1 MMHNPSGDVERTQA
15 LTSSGADTAD
25 RDVLLQDEARRRQL
39 ETELARLG
47 MSPEEVRRLL
57 FARPDT
63 AAPNAGPAAPGAP
76 STPLPAVVPLPQ
88 AGSIPAT
95 GAFAGQG
102 SVQQLAAQAVARA
115 MERLMAAIEEAA
127 RALPAFRESS
137 AEEVRQAEALLRD
150 AHLLRRREKYPE
162 AIARCREA
170 IDLVPKDASALELYG
185 DLLQGVARIP
195 EALAAYRQ
203 ATLADPKRA
212 SAERKYGDLLMRQQQ
227 WDTGDPE
234 AVPKNSVVAAML
246 SLIVP
251 GAGQIYNGEGTKG
264 LFFLLGTVVSLFLIF
279 WSPWGLN
286 SRQSGINPVLTATLI
301 FVCVLYLISVTDA
314 GMTARGVRSIRRA
327 RPGRGWEV

>member
-1 MMHNPSGDVERTQA
+1 MMHNSPEDIERTQA
-15 LTSSGADTAD
+15 LMTSGADAAG

-39 ETELARLG
+39 EAELARLG

-63 AAPNAGPAAPGAP
+63 SAP
-76 STPLPAVVPLPQ
+76 SAGRMEPGVPPASLPVVAPLPQ
-88 AGSIPAT
+88 TGPVPVTRT
-95 GAFAGQG
+95 GAGGA
-102 SVQQLAAQAVARA
+102 SLQQLATQAVARS
-115 MERLMAAIEEAA
+115 MERLMEAIEEAA

-137 AEEVRQAEALLRD
+137 HAEVQQAEVLLRE
-150 AHLLRRREKYPE
+150 AHLLRRRERYPE

-170 IDLVPKDASALELYG
+170 IDLVPGDASALELYG

-227 WDTGDPE
+227 WDIGDPE
-234 AVPKNSVVAAML
+234 AVPKNGVVAAML
-246 SLIVP
+246 SLVVP
-251 GAGQIYNGEGTKG
+251 GAGQIYNGEGIKG
-264 LFFLLGTVVSLFLIF
+264 LFFLLGTAFSLFLIF

-286 SRQSGINPVLTATLI
+286 ARQTGINPVLTATLI

-314 GMTARGVRSIRRA
+314 GMTARGARSIRRA
-327 RPGRGWEV
+327 RPDRGWEV